1 VIVIRR
7 LLICCVVLLVT
18 ATYVTAR
25 ETALAHPGDRF
36 SGGKLHVGFPR
47 TGSSLSPASPT
58 PPGPILAGVA
68 VDRAGHVYVA
78 DTQRGRIYVLSQSLQ
93 LLTVWTVP
101 RPSGPYPVHL
111 AGVALDRHGAIY
123 ATDLDGRIFKLSL
136 TGRVRAAW
144 GSSGRAPGQFLQP
157 WGIAVGS
164 RGNILVADNY
174 NHRVQ
179 KLSLAGKPLAEWQLY
194 SPHDSPGGPCGLQYL
209 AIGPRGRVYVS
220 DSCYGRVFKLAPS
233 GKVLQ
238 IWGQH
243 DHHPGRF
250 SGVAG
255 VTVGPKGNVLVAET
269 FRILKFSP
277 SGRLLGSFRKSDYP
291 GYPFSPTGIA
301 VDGHG
306 IIYVAD
312 AENYRVFK
320 LAPSGKTL
328 AVRCLRP
335 SGCKGGYASGSRT
348 DAARTSTF
356 RFTRSD
362 ERETT

>member
-1 VIVIRR
+1 VIAIRR

-18 ATYVTAR
+18 ATSVTAR
-25 ETALAHPGDRF
+25 ETALAQPGDRF

-47 TGSSLSPASPT
+47 TGSSLGPASPT

-93 LLTVWTVP
+93 LLTAWTVP

-164 RGNILVADNY
+164 RGSILVADNY

-179 KLSLAGKPLAEWQLY
+179 KLSRAGKPLAEWQLY

-209 AIGPRGRVYVS
+209 AIGPRARVYVS
-220 DSCYGRVFKLAPS
+220 DNCYGRIFKLASS

-243 DHHPGRF
+243 DYLGGF

-255 VTVGPKGNVLVAET
+255 VAVGPKGNVLVAET

-277 SGRLLGSFRKSDYP
+277 NGRLLGSFRKSGYP

-328 AVRCLRP
+328 AVRCLRR
-335 SGCKGGYASGSRT
+335 SGCKGGYHPVATIEYIRPGSR
-348 DAARTSTF
+348 ARG
-356 RFTRSD
+356 
-362 ERETT
+362 